1 MGVNRVSLQGNLTF
15 TETLRHTPAGLP
27 VLNCRLQH
35 SGMQME
41 AGMERRVSCDVNA
54 VAIGDI
60 ALQIARLAP
69 GTALNISGFLA
80 STSNT
85 RADSRLILHI
95 TNFE

>member
-1 MGVNRVSLQGNLTF
+1 
-15 TETLRHTPAGLP
+15 
-27 VLNCRLQH
+27 
-35 SGMQME
+35 
-41 AGMERRVSCDVNA
+41 MERRVRCDVNA

-60 ALQIARLAP
+60 ALRMARLAP
-69 GTALNISGFLA
+69 GTALSISGFLA